1 MGRQSMIKVVLADDE
16 KKVVLLL
23 QKLIDW
29 EKQGFEIVGIANDGI
44 HALELVR
51 DRQPQLLIT
60 DIRMPGCDGIEL
72 IRRARELQPGIHF
85 VIISGYR
92 QFEYA
97 QNALKY
103 GVEDYL
109 LKPLKKDELSGI
121 LLRVREKLGEEADLE
136 YQLKKSD
143 EQRQSM
149 LMSLLKRDID
159 RQQDFLSAAQA
170 NDKFGFRF
178 ADGAYCS
185 VLIKPDISNAEQHSD
200 VYQILMQHSLEIVR
214 REISFTW
221 EEWAADIWREG
232 IAVILNAAEYQMVDV
247 KQCFTRI
254 RKEIE
259 KQRDLFWDI
268 RTAVFVGSPYPA
280 LERMTDSM
288 REALWL
294 CKDRICKN
302 QAWRFAASERIDF
315 SQRYRMDSAQKKRFQ
330 EAAEYRNAD
339 QFERELTES
348 FHLLLREK
356 DLNGQI
362 VEDWFHEIVSVCV
375 FEMEDNRKDAEM
387 AAQELQEDYWYC
399 TNAQEVYGLLLRI
412 RQKIEQVNREKASR
426 EARPII
432 QAKKY
437 IQEHFQEP
445 LRLEDVSSS
454 VGFNA
459 TYFSTLFKKET
470 GQNFVDYLTELRI
483 NKAKELLCEADVSV
497 SDAAELVGY
506 RDLKYFSRLF
516 KKTTGISP
524 SDYKKL
530 YR

>member
-1 MGRQSMIKVVLADDE
+1 MIKVVLADDE

-51 DRQPQLLIT
+51 EKQPQLLIT

-72 IRRARELQPGIHF
+72 IRQARELQPGIHF
-85 VIISGYR
+85 VVISGYR

-109 LKPLKKDELSGI
+109 LKPLKKDDLNGI
-121 LLRVREKLGEEADLE
+121 LLRVREKLGEEAELE

-143 EQRQSM
+143 DQRQRM
-149 LMSLLKRDID
+149 LLSLLKSAID
-159 RQQDFLSAAQA
+159 RQQVFLRADQA
-170 NDKFGFRF
+170 NDEFGFHF
-178 ADGAYCS
+178 AEGSYCS
-185 VLIKPDISNAEQHSD
+185 VLIKPDISDVESHSD
-200 VYQILMQHSLEIVR
+200 AFHILIRHALEIVR
-214 REISFTW
+214 REIVTISA
-221 EEWAADIWREG
+221 ESAAAVWNEG
-232 IAVILNAAEYQMVDV
+232 IAVVLNAAEYQMVEV

-268 RTAVFVGSPYPA
+268 RIAVFVGSTRPS
-280 LERMTDSM
+280 LEQMTESM

-294 CKDRICKN
+294 CKDRICRN
-302 QAWRFAASERIDF
+302 QTWRFAASEPIDF

-330 EAAEYRNAD
+330 EVVEYRNAD
-339 QFERELTES
+339 QFEHELTES
-348 FHLLLREK
+348 FHKLLK
-356 DLNGQI
+356 DRQLNGQM
-362 VEDWFHEIVSVCV
+362 VEDWFHEVVSVCV
-375 FEMEDNRKDAEM
+375 FGMEENRKEAELT
-387 AAQELQEDYWYC
+387 AQKIQEQYWYC
-399 TNAQEVYGLLLRI
+399 TSVQEVFQLLLRI
-412 RQKIEQVNREKASR
+412 RKKIEQVNREKASQ
-426 EARPII
+426 EARPITE
-432 QAKKY
+432 AKKY

-445 LRLEDVSSS
+445 LRLEDVSSI